1 MSLSTRL
8 AIDHER
14 AWRIQLT
21 WDQPEEAMG
30 KTDVAPSTWP
40 ADLQLEIL
48 LFMNNSST
56 QT

>member
-14 AWRIQLT
+14 AWRRQLT